1 MELGHVA
8 WEFEAMGVPR
18 GKKRKRMVHGPGSR
32 ALCNITIGHR
42 SSKHPR
48 ILTSNLAFHMVLR
61 EYS

>member
-8 WEFEAMGVPR
+8 WEFEAMRGPR
-18 GKKRKRMVHGPGSR
+18 GKKRKRMVHGLGTR
-32 ALCNITIGHR
+32 ALCSITIGHR